1 MRAQAMENLLK
12 LFLSTYDEKELEEL
26 RRKTRLI
33 LDRSV
38 DSSGVMKEI
47 NRTRSSTG

>member
-1 MRAQAMENLLK
+1 MRAQAMENLLR

-33 LDRSV
+33 LDRSIN
-38 DSSGVMKEI
+38 SSEVMKEL
-47 NRTRSSTG
+47 NRIRSSTG